1 MTTHISPLLT
11 VDDLDLMPDDGNR
24 YELIE
29 GEIFMSR
36 APGLTHQRIIVNL
49 LAFFLKY
56 LDQNRIGEVIITPG
70 VIFNEYNGVI
80 PDIVFMSNERRDEIA
95 STERVTG
102 APDLVIEIVSP
113 GAENE
118 RRDRVIKRQLYSKF
132 GVEEYWVVYPGSRS
146 VEIYRL
152 QDHVLELIA
161 TLAEQDEIRSP
172 LLPGFSC
179 NVAGIFHF

>member
-1 MTTHISPLLT
+1 MTTHISPLVT

-24 YELIE
+24 YEVIE

-56 LDQNRIGEVIITPG
+56 LEGKQLGEVLTTPG
-70 VIFNEYNGVI
+70 VIFNKYNGVI
-80 PDIVFMSNERRDEIA
+80 PDIVFISNKRRDEIA
-95 STERVTG
+95 STERITG
-102 APDLVIEIVSP
+102 APDIVIEIVSP

-118 RRDRVIKRQLYSKF
+118 QRDRVVKRRLYSKF
-132 GVEEYWVVYPGSRS
+132 TVEEYWIVYPKSRT

-152 QDHVLELIA
+152 QGLALELVA
-161 TLAEQDEIRSP
+161 TLTEQDEITSP

-179 NVAGIFHF
+179 SVASIFHI

>member
-1 MTTHISPLLT
+1 MTTRTSPLVT

-24 YELIE
+24 YEVIE

-36 APGLTHQRIIVNL
+36 APGLTHQRIIMKL

-56 LDQNRIGEVIITPG
+56 LEGNRVGEVITTPG
-70 VIFNEYNGVI
+70 VIFNKYNSVI
-80 PDIVFMSNERRDEIA
+80 PDIVFVSNERRGEIA
-95 STERVTG
+95 STERITG
-102 APDLVIEIVSP
+102 SPDIVIEIVSP

-118 RRDRVIKRQLYSKF
+118 QRDRVVKRRLYGKF
-132 GVEEYWVVYPGSRS
+132 GVEEYWVVYPDSRS

-152 QDHVLELIA
+152 RGAALELIA
-161 TLAEQDEIRSP
+161 ALAEKDKITSP

-179 NVAGIFHF
+179 NVALIFHI